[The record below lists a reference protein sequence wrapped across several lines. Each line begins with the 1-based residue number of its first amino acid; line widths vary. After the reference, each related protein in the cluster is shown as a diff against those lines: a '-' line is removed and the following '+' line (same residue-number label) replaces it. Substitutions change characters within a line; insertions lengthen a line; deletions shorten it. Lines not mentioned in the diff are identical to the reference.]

1 VRLLSIDVFVIVN
14 GSELGEYILRKTWE
28 AAQRIFKEYGI
39 KVFVIPYYSVKAPV
53 SIIING
59 VEYVI
64 HRKLSFKELMNMIL
78 SAAPLSSGSEEGEVA
93 AIGLWGHSEDRS
105 LGNAETVE

>member
-14 GSELGEYILRKTWE
+14 GSELGEYILRRTWE
-28 AAQRIFKEYGI
+28 AARRIFKEYGI

-78 SAAPLSSGSEEGEVA
+78 SAAPLSSSEEGEVA
-93 AIGLWGHSEDRS
+93 AIGLWSHSEDRS